1 MPKYM
6 IKTDFDLLKTVEY
19 GGCSAK
25 LSPTRL
31 TELLS
36 QIPILKDNNVL
47 VDIQSHDD
55 AGVYKID
62 DERALVVTTDFFPPI
77 CSCPFDFGAIAA
89 ANSLS
94 DVYAM
99 GAKPLLA
106 LNLNMFP
113 SNNIPLEVLRDILLG
128 GQSKINEAG
137 AFTMGGHTID
147 DDIPKY
153 GLAVVGL
160 VHPNKVVTN
169 AGAKVGQK
177 LILTKALGTGIVIA
191 AQRLSLA
198 DKSSYDYAI
207 NQMKQLNSVAGDL
220 MQKYGV
226 KGATDITGFGL
237 FGHAVKMAKASGV
250 TINLYADKIPAIPQ
264 TKELIDMGCIS
275 GASFRNLEY
284 SKDSIKFS
292 DNLSMCVKML
302 CADAQTSG
310 GLFMAVDNDK
320 AEELLKELLDS
331 GMCNDAAIIGEV
343 VKQQDYLLSI

>member
-1 MPKYM
+1 MTK
-6 IKTDFDLLKTVEY
+6 IDFDLLKTVEY

-36 QIPILKDNNVL
+36 QIPMLKDHNVL

-55 AGVYKID
+55 AGVYRID

-77 CSCPFDFGAIAA
+77 CSSAFDFGAIAA

-94 DVYAM
+94 DIYAM

-113 SNNIPLEVLRDILLG
+113 SNTIPLEVLRDILLG
-128 GQSKINEAG
+128 GQSKINESG

-160 VHPNKVVTN
+160 VHPGRVITN

-177 LILTKALGTGIVIA
+177 LILTKALGTGIIIA

-198 DKSSYDYAI
+198 NEKSYNDAI
-207 NQMKQLNSVAGDL
+207 SQMKQLNSVAGEL
-220 MQKYGV
+220 MQKYDI

-237 FGHAVKMAKASGV
+237 FGHALKMAKASNV
-250 TINLYADKIPAIPQ
+250 SIKLYADELPAIAQ
-264 TKELIDMGCIS
+264 TKQLVEMGCIS
-275 GASFRNLEY
+275 GAAFRNLDYCKE
-284 SKDSIKFS
+284 SIRFS
-292 DNLSMCVKML
+292 DNTSLFIKML
-302 CADAQTSG
+302 GCDAQTSG
-310 GLFMAVDNDK
+310 GLFMAVDGDR
-320 AEELLKELLDS
+320 ADELLNELLNS
-331 GMCNDAAIIGEV
+331 TVCNDAAIVGEV
-343 VKQQDYLLSI
+343 IPQQEYLLCI